1 MTTPEHQQQNR
12 TNQDINTVLRNKD
25 VRIDDVRIV
34 SIDGLDISIIEYFAS
49 IEIYENLFLNNI
61 TGRISLIDGSNL
73 PTELPLTGQE
83 ILIFTFS
90 TPGTEPITLTVSLD
104 KISERIP
111 VGGERSQ
118 VYDLHFISIPFI
130 VNLTKKV
137 SKSYTGKISE
147 IVRRIFSSYLSGP
160 DVDFEV
166 PNIKTETTFGS
177 HKFVIPNWRPQA
189 AINWL
194 AQRAISDTHPDRA
207 NYIFYEDLGGFK
219 FVSLTSLMNG
229 PIREVYESIV
239 TRKEHDTEDDY
250 ESTHRN
256 IQSPII
262 VRGFDRSKEIPKGI
276 FSSSLMTHDIVK
288 KTWDT
293 ASYNYTQE
301 FDSSKSLNN
310 WPILPVSSDYFA
322 RHADSKQYFS
332 PKHAGI
338 YGGVRIASTKEG
350 EQVNFLEYP
359 DNSRQELWM
368 LTHDS
373 LINQL
378 KSSRIEFDI
387 FGDSNRR
394 VGDRVQV
401 IVPPMKA
408 LGFNNASEVD
418 TLISG
423 TYLITKI
430 RHRISLGGH
439 EMRIELSKD
448 SFIERMPDFI
458 QYEPE
463 GIHS

>member
-1 MTTPEHQQQNR
+1 
-12 TNQDINTVLRNKD
+12 
-25 VRIDDVRIV
+25 
-34 SIDGLDISIIEYFAS
+34 
-49 IEIYENLFLNNI
+49 
-61 TGRISLIDGSNL
+61 
-73 PTELPLTGQE
+73 
-83 ILIFTFS
+83 
-90 TPGTEPITLTVSLD
+90 
-104 KISERIP
+104 
-111 VGGERSQ
+111 
-118 VYDLHFISIPFI
+118 
-130 VNLTKKV
+130 
-137 SKSYTGKISE
+137 
-147 IVRRIFSSYLSGP
+147 
-160 DVDFEV
+160 
-166 PNIKTETTFGS
+166 
-177 HKFVIPNWRPQA
+177 
-189 AINWL
+189 
-194 AQRAISDTHPDRA
+194 
-207 NYIFYEDLGGFK
+207 
-219 FVSLTSLMNG
+219 MNG
-229 PIREVYESIV
+229 PVREVYESIV
-239 TRKEHDTEDDY
+239 TREEYDTEDDY

-262 VRGFDRSKEIPKGI
+262 VRGFDRSKEIPKGT

-288 KTWDT
+288 KEWGTT
-293 ASYNYTQE
+293 SYNYTQE

-310 WPILPVSSDYFA
+310 WPILPVGSDYFA
-322 RHADSKQYFS
+322 RHPDAKQYFS

-338 YGGVRIASTKEG
+338 HGGVQANTQEG
-350 EQVNFLEYP
+350 EEVQFLEYP
-359 DNSRQELWM
+359 DNYRQELWM

-394 VGDRVQV
+394 VGDRVEV

-408 LGFNNASEVD
+408 VRFNSSEVD

-423 TYLITKI
+423 TYLITQI

>member
-1 MTTPEHQQQNR
+1 MTSPENQQQNR
-12 TNQDINTVLRNKD
+12 TNQDINAVLRNKD
-25 VRIDDVRIV
+25 VRIDDIRIV
-34 SIDGLDISIIEYFAS
+34 SLDGLDISIIEYFAS

-90 TPGTEPITLTVSLD
+90 TPGIESISLTVSLD

-111 VGGERSQ
+111 LTNERSQ

-147 IVRRIFSSYLSGP
+147 IVRKIFSSYLSNP
-160 DVDFEV
+160 DGGEGLVA
-166 PNIKTETTFGS
+166 PNIKIETTFGS

-194 AQRAISDTHPDRA
+194 AQRAISDTYPDRA
-207 NYIFYEDLGGFK
+207 NYIFYEDLDGFK

-229 PIREVYESIV
+229 PVREVYESIV
-239 TRKEHDTEDDY
+239 TREEYDTEDDY

-262 VRGFDRSKEIPKGI
+262 VRGFDRSKEIPKGT

-288 KTWDT
+288 KEWGTT
-293 ASYNYTQE
+293 SYNYTQE

-310 WPILPVSSDYFA
+310 WPILPVGSDYFA
-322 RHADSKQYFS
+322 RHPDAKQYFS

-338 YGGVRIASTKEG
+338 HGGVQANTQEG
-350 EQVNFLEYP
+350 EEVQFLEYP
-359 DNSRQELWM
+359 DNYRQELWM

-394 VGDRVQV
+394 VGDRVEV

-408 LGFNNASEVD
+408 VGFNSSEVD

-423 TYLITKI
+423 TYLITQI